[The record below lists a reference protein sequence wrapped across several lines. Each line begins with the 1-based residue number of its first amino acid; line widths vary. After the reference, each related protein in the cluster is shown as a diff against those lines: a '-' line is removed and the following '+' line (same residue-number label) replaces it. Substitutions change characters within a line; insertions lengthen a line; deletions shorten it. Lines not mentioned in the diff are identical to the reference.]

1 MIRAD
6 ADVAVIGSGFAGS
19 LTALI
24 LTRLGLRVVVVDKAR
39 HPRFAIGESSTPAAD
54 MVLANL
60 CDRYNLE
67 ALKPLC
73 KYGTWQRRYPEI
85 ACGLKRGFSY
95 FHHRAGEPF
104 RQEQE
109 HSTELLVTASSTDD
123 AGDTHWYRADVD
135 QFFAQQSV
143 AAGAELWEGA
153 SIASIDSA
161 PDWVLRGRRDDDTE
175 FELRAPFLIDASG
188 PGSVL
193 PRRLGIEDRSQTLR
207 TKSRTVFAHFR
218 DLRRWGDVMAD
229 AGQSTNDHP
238 FPCDDAALHH
248 IVDGGWMWVLRFNN
262 RITSAGFVIDERR
275 HGPAEGHDAAREW
288 QTWLARYPSIAEQFR
303 GVELAAPFTQIVG
316 TGRLQRRWARCAGPN
331 WAVLP
336 HTAGFIDPLY
346 STGIAHS
353 LCGIERLAVAFEQR
367 SDSARF
373 ELALRSYEVAVQAEL
388 VLADRVVA
396 AAFETLGRDPR
407 LFAAA
412 STLYFAAAT
421 TFEQR
426 RAAACRLPPPAFLLA
441 DDASWLNAVDRIVT
455 SLPHRDDTNPTAVKA
470 FEAVVADAIRPY
482 NFVGLCDATC
492 RNMYRY
498 TAAPEKTP
506 AAGHSL

>member
-1 MIRAD
+1 MTRAD
-6 ADVAVIGSGFAGS
+6 ADVAIIGSGFAGS

-24 LTRLGLRVVVVDKAR
+24 LTRLGLRVVVIDKAR

-60 CDRYNLE
+60 CDRYDLG
-67 ALKPLC
+67 ALRPLC
-73 KYGTWQRRYPEI
+73 KYGTWQRRYPGI

-95 FHHRAGEPF
+95 FHHRPGEPF
-104 RQEQE
+104 RQDRE
-109 HSTELLVTASSTDD
+109 HSTELLVTASATDD

-135 QFFAQQSV
+135 EFFARQSV
-143 AAGAELWEGA
+143 AAGAGLWEGA
-153 SIASIDSA
+153 SILSIDSA
-161 PDWVLRGRRDDDTE
+161 GDWVLHGRRDDDTE

-193 PRRLGIEDRSQTLR
+193 PRRLGIEDWSQTLH
-207 TKSRTVFAHFR
+207 TKSRTIFAHFR
-218 DLRRWGDVMAD
+218 DLRRFGDVLAD
-229 AGQSTNDHP
+229 AGQSTMDHP
-238 FPCDDAALHH
+238 FLCDDAALHH

-262 RITSAGFVIDERR
+262 GITSAGFVIDERR
-275 HGPAEGHDAAREW
+275 HGPADGHDAAREW
-288 QTWLARYPSIAEQFR
+288 QSWLARYPGIAEQFR
-303 GVELAAPFTQIVG
+303 GVELAVPFRQIVG

-331 WAVLP
+331 WALLP

-346 STGIAHS
+346 STGIAQS
-353 LCGIERLAVAFEQR
+353 LCGIERLAAAFELR
-367 SDSARF
+367 SDCARF
-373 ELALRSYEVAVQAEL
+373 EQALRSYDAAVQAEL
-388 VLADRVVA
+388 VLTDRIVA
-396 AAFETLGRDPR
+396 AAFDTFGRDPR

-426 RAAACRLPPPAFLLA
+426 RAAVACVPPPAFLLA
-441 DDASWLNAVDRIVT
+441 DDLKWLNAVNRVVA
-455 SLPHRDDTNPTAVKA
+455 SLPGRSNADPTSATTFQGIVG
-470 FEAVVADAIRPY
+470 DAIRPY
-482 NFVGLCDATC
+482 NSVGLCNASY

-506 AAGHSL
+506 AAGCSP